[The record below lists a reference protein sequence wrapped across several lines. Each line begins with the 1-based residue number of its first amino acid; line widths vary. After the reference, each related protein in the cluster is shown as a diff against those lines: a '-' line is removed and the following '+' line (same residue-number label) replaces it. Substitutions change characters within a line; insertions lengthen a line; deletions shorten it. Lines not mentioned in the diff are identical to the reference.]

1 MKSDAQF
8 QYVRGQSR
16 PGFPTLLAEYEAQS
30 AQAIAAGSCELD
42 LRYGP
47 WPRQT
52 FDFFSARGTPRATLI
67 YFHAGYWQS
76 RDKST
81 FRFIAPAFTAAG
93 LHVALVNYPLCPE
106 VSLPELVEA
115 AKACV
120 EPIGAHARK
129 SSGSHN
135 LPLILSG
142 HSAGAHISL
151 EIAMAQD
158 RGIAGVI
165 AMSGIYDLS
174 PLVDTSLND
183 KLRLDSGSATACS
196 PLHRVRANSAPALIV
211 VGADETPAFLDQ
223 SQRFHAAWIQAGN
236 RGSLHVAPDA
246 DHFVLLRQFSTFG
259 KALFNRAL
267 EVADL

>member
-1 MKSDAQF
+1 MKDDAQF
-8 QYVRGQSR
+8 QYVQGQSR
-16 PGFPTLLAEYEAQS
+16 PGLSDLLAEYEAES
-30 AQAIAAGSCELD
+30 ARAIAAGSCELD

-52 FDFFSARGTPRATLI
+52 FDFFSARGTPRGTLI

-81 FRFIAPAFTAAG
+81 FRFIAPGFTAAG
-93 LHVALVNYPLCPE
+93 LNVALVNYPLCPE
-106 VSLPELVEA
+106 VSLPELVDA

-129 SSGSHN
+129 SAGSEN

-151 EIAMAQD
+151 EIAMARD
-158 RGIAGVI
+158 CGIAGVI
-165 AMSGIYDLS
+165 VMSGIYDLA

-183 KLRLDSGSATACS
+183 KLRLDLGSAKACS
-196 PLHRVRANSAPALIV
+196 PLYRVRANSTAALIV

-223 SQRFHAAWIQAGN
+223 SQRLHTAWMQAGN
-236 RGSLHVAPDA
+236 RGSLHVAQDA

-259 KALFNRAL
+259 EKLFNRAL